1 MCGVVEPGDPPARPV
16 PTLIRADN
24 IRPTSSAAGRA
35 ALGALAEHIPGAQ
48 VSSRD
53 LQPLIQG
60 ENTGPVP
67 PFPYFFSLQNGIVY
81 SPRPRAGGRA
91 DITGQGTARCLSS
104 ERPGTHPFCSRAKW
118 TRAFPPRSP
127 QGPGNRRAGRAHG
140 GAMSCAGATALGT
153 QQTAGKR
160 ETKGTS
166 CCTERGQTEPRGA
179 SGALLRVPPGRA
191 PMLVLLWGG
200 LWGCGRFQMCCL

>member
-1 MCGVVEPGDPPARPV
+1 
-16 PTLIRADN
+16 
-24 IRPTSSAAGRA
+24 
-35 ALGALAEHIPGAQ
+35 
-48 VSSRD
+48 
-53 LQPLIQG
+53 
-60 ENTGPVP
+60 
-67 PFPYFFSLQNGIVY
+67 
-81 SPRPRAGGRA
+81 
-91 DITGQGTARCLSS
+91 
-104 ERPGTHPFCSRAKW
+104 
-118 TRAFPPRSP
+118 
-127 QGPGNRRAGRAHG
+127 
-140 GAMSCAGATALGT
+140 MSCAGATALGT